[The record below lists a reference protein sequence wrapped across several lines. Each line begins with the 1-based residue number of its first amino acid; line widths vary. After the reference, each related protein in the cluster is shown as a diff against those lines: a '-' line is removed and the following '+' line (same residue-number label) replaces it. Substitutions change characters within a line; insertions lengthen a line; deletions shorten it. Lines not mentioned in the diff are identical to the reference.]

1 MSVEGGIRDSFLIMK
16 IFYFLLY
23 AKGMLLQSESQE
35 GDDIQYCVKKEETQQ
50 IPDSVWGKYL
60 PQKSENW

>member
-60 PQKSENW
+60 PQ

>member
-50 IPDSVWGKYL
+50 IPDSV
-60 PQKSENW
+60 